1 MEGRSLHSLALLTT
15 DPPTHTMTNYFP
27 HPSNLRTQ
35 DAVLAMR
42 MREGSHGYGVYMM
55 LLELA
60 RDAENSKLANNPK
73 HLAFAIN
80 EPDEELVQRVIRN
93 YGLFDTDKNGG
104 ISSPWMAS
112 ALASYKEAKAKASE
126 AAKKAAAARWHKK
139 EAQEMQNNAPAMRTH
154 TDAMPNKTNQGDSIK
169 QDQEDKPTKSKLR
182 EMSWKDWTGERL
194 WNLAREYSMPITDE
208 DIDMARAMSN
218 DNHNR
223 ACVVECAKNLGVSS
237 GVLDF
242 LDDWT
247 EMGLVGSKNLMYL
260 LNFTKRFL
268 KGEFRPKYINEYVL
282 TSCLT
287 YREI

>member
-1 MEGRSLHSLALLTT
+1 
-15 DPPTHTMTNYFP
+15 MTNYFP

-60 RDAENSKLANNPK
+60 RDAENNKLANNPK

-104 ISSPWMAS
+104 ITSSWMAS
-112 ALASYKEAKAKASE
+112 ALSSYEEAKNRASE

-139 EAQEMQNNAPAMRTH
+139 EAPAMPNNAPAMQTH
-154 TDAMPNKTNQGDSIK
+154 ADAMPNKTNQENNIK

-182 EMSWKDWTGERL
+182 DMGWGSWTGDRL
-194 WNLAREYSMPITDE
+194 CFVARETSLPITDDDVE
-208 DIDMARAMSN
+208 SNRKLSNNSHNLECVARCAM
-218 DNHNR
+218 
-223 ACVVECAKNLGVSS
+223 ELGVTL
-237 GVLDF
+237 GVLEF
-242 LDDWT
+242 LEEWT
-247 EMGLVGSKNLMYL
+247 DRGLVGGKNLMYL
-260 LNFTKRFL
+260 IKFTERFK